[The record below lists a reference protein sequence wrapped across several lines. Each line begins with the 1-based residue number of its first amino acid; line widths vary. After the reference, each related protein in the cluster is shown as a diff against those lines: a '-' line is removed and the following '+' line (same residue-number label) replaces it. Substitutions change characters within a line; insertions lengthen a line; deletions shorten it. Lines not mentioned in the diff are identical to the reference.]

1 MRGAPEDDADG
12 HGLVLGL
19 VDEEEEDLGLAV
31 LFGAVPVRLGGVPR
45 NGSGRG
51 VLLGFHFGVA
61 LEGVLVGV
69 QVRLV
74 EVGVLPVVGRGVPVV
89 VLLVFEVLEELLW

>member
-1 MRGAPEDDADG
+1 MVACPSHVCFGGGVRGAPEDDADG

-51 VLLGFHFGVA
+51 FHF
-61 LEGVLVGV
+61 
-69 QVRLV
+69 
-74 EVGVLPVVGRGVPVV
+74 
-89 VLLVFEVLEELLW
+89 